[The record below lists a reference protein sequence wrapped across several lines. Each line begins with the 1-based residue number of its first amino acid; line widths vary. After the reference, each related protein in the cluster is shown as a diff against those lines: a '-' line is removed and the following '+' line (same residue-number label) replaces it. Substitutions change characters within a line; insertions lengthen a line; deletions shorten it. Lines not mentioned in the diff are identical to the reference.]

1 MAMSMRNTHVST
13 VQRNMMPRMTNT
25 ITGTRNAPAISAGSI
40 LSSLCVYLK
49 IVMICLIVP
58 CFLGFVCLV
67 FSSLPAIN
75 FLAWSRVNTLSDK
88 FTSRCALLPT
98 MSRRVARFVVSLSGV
113 QRPVVGFEQRLA
125 QRLAEGGMGDG

>member
-1 MAMSMRNTHVST
+1 MVDSSMPSMMAMSMRNTHVST

-75 FLAWSRVNTLSDK
+75 FLAWV
-88 FTSRCALLPT
+88 
-98 MSRRVARFVVSLSGV
+98 
-113 QRPVVGFEQRLA
+113 
-125 QRLAEGGMGDG
+125 